1 MHLLL
6 IKLQLGSGPRK
17 NNNSI
22 NLFEEN
28 ILTVL
33 LISKRKINK
42 KVLSKIIPKKGKKH
56 KKKLC

>member
-33 LISKRKINK
+33 LISKRRINK
-42 KVLSKIIPKKGKKH
+42 KALSKIIPKKGKRH